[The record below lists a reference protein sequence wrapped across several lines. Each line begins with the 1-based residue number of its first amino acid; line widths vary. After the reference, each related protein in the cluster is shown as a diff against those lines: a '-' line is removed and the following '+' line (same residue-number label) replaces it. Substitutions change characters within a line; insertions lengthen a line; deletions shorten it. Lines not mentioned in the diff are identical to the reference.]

1 MYCFKFLF
9 LQQKLTEG
17 RVVMFNHE
25 VVPDYL
31 RTKPEP
37 EVEEKSQQLTTKA
50 NQITQDLAQVK
61 LHACPT
67 KPGLFSCSTRLS
79 MNFILLINVQ
89 MPTIVGILTFIS
101 MINTKTERL
110 KQETSSF
117 VDILVFMS
125 SYNFVLSYE
134 HEKSFITSGP

>member
-1 MYCFKFLF
+1 
-9 LQQKLTEG
+9 
-17 RVVMFNHE
+17 MFNHE

-61 LHACPT
+61 LNPCPT
-67 KPGLFSCSTRLS
+67 EPGLFSCSTRLS
-79 MNFILLINVQ
+79 VKFILLINVK

-101 MINTKTERL
+101 MINTTSERL
-110 KQETSSF
+110 KARNFFICRYFSF
-117 VDILVFMS
+117 
-125 SYNFVLSYE
+125 YE
-134 HEKSFITSGP
+134 QLNCWHFNIY